1 MLTKA
6 EAKKIML
13 SVKDT
18 YEKPYFGK
26 PSVFFGENY
35 VGRIHDKE
43 EAVALRVGSIEMRDV
58 MLEAEPKL
66 FYITEHYKPWPML
79 LARLKV
85 LDRVTLKDLVLARIG
100 EVNAKAAKKRKT
112 PAPEASK
119 KPAKAAK
126 SAAQK
131 AKKLTKR

>member
-13 SVKDT
+13 GVKDT
-18 YEKPYFGK
+18 YEKPNFGK
-26 PSVFFGENY
+26 PSVFFGESY

-85 LDRVTLKDLVLARIG
+85 LDRTTLKELVLARIG
-100 EVNAKAAKKRKT
+100 EVTAKAAKKRK
-112 PAPEASK
+112 APSK
-119 KPAKAAK
+119 KAAKPAKTAAR
-126 SAAQK
+126 K